1 MTTTPR
7 KSKSL
12 WLMYL
17 VVGGAILALL
27 IWAMQATLA
36 DAPSRDAVA
45 DLGPYGLVTIRFS
58 TDPNPPLPTGTVR
71 LTFMPMD
78 NRQRTVALDSV
89 RYEYGREGN
98 DQPVGTGEA
107 ESMSDGGGM
116 FMGSAQFSQVGN
128 WWVRATVRKGSTQ
141 AAVRFTFYVKP
152 AQ

>member
-1 MTTTPR
+1 MTTTPQ

-12 WLMYL
+12 WL
-17 VVGGAILALL
+17 
-27 IWAMQATLA
+27 
-36 DAPSRDAVA
+36 
-45 DLGPYGLVTIRFS
+45 
-58 TDPNPPLPTGTVR
+58 
-71 LTFMPMD
+71 
-78 NRQRTVALDSV
+78 

-107 ESMSDGGGM
+107 ESMLDGGGM

-141 AAVRFTFYVKP
+141 AVVRFTFYVKP